1 MTLFLTS
8 SPCIYKHSPATL
20 NPANGFLS
28 RIRSKLPPKPRTLFV
43 ASSPA
48 AQFHAKT
55 DFYAGDMAGAFE
67 RAGIDLT
74 GWQLLDDLTASRTRE
89 LVAWSDF
96 IILMGGHVPTQNE
109 FFDRIGLKRLLQGY
123 PGVIMGISAGTM
135 NAAETVYA
143 QPEEAGESAP
153 SFRRFYPGLGLTTV
167 NICPHYQEVIEK
179 NMTVDGIPIY
189 PDITA
194 ADSMGHTF
202 HVFPDGTYLYRDAQ
216 EYAICGKCLR
226 MHDGIL
232 ELLSEDGERIDLK

>member
-1 MTLFLTS
+1 MILFLTS

-20 NPANGFLS
+20 NPANGFLK
-28 RIRSKLPPKPRTLFV
+28 RIKSKLPPKPRTLFV

-48 AQFHAKT
+48 DHDKT
-55 DFYAGDMAGAFE
+55 DFYSGDMAGAFE
-67 RAGIDLT
+67 RAGIPMT
-74 GWQLLDDLTASRTRE
+74 GWQILDDLTADRARE

-96 IILMGGHVPTQNE
+96 IILMGGHVPTQNA
-109 FFDRIGLKRLLQGY
+109 FFNRIGLRKLLKGY

-135 NAAETVYA
+135 NAADSVYA
-143 QPEEAGESAP
+143 QPEEPGESAP

-179 NMTVDGIPIY
+179 NMTVDGHPIY

-194 ADSMGHTF
+194 ADSMGHSF
-202 HVFPDGTYLYRDAQ
+202 HIFPDGTYLYRDEQ
-216 EYAICGKCLR
+216 EYAIYGKCLR
-226 MHDGIL
+226 MKDGIL

>member
-20 NPANGFLS
+20 NPANGFLK
-28 RIRSKLPPKPRTLFV
+28 RIKSKLPPKPRTLFV

-48 AQFHAKT
+48 DHDKT
-55 DFYAGDMAGAFE
+55 DFYSGDMAGAFE
-67 RAGIDLT
+67 RAGIPMT
-74 GWQLLDDLTASRTRE
+74 GWQLLDDLTADRARE

-96 IILMGGHVPTQNE
+96 IILMGGHVPTQNA
-109 FFDRIGLKRLLQGY
+109 FFNKIGLRELLKGY

-135 NAAETVYA
+135 NAADTVYA
-143 QPEEAGESAP
+143 QPEEPGESSAV
-153 SFRRFYPGLGLTTV
+153 FRRFYPGLGLTTV

-202 HVFPDGTYLYRDAQ
+202 HIFPDGTYLYRDEQ

-226 MHDGIL
+226 MKDGIL
-232 ELLSEDGERIDLK
+232 ELLSEDGEHIDLK

>member
-20 NPANGFLS
+20 NPANGFFK
-28 RIRSKLPPKPRTLFV
+28 RIRSKLPPAPRTLFV

-48 AQFHAKT
+48 DHDKT
-55 DFYAGDMAGAFE
+55 DFYSGDMAGAFE
-67 RAGIDLT
+67 RAGIPMT
-74 GWQLLDDLTASRTRE
+74 GWQILDDLTADRARE

-96 IILMGGHVPTQNE
+96 IILMGGHVPTQNA
-109 FFDRIGLKRLLQGY
+109 FFNRIGLRKLLKGY

-135 NAAETVYA
+135 NAADTVYA
-143 QPEEAGESAP
+143 QPEEPGESAP

-194 ADSMGHTF
+194 ADSMGRTF
-202 HVFPDGTYLYRDAQ
+202 HIFPDGTYLYRDEQ
-216 EYAICGKCLR
+216 EYAIYGKCLR
-226 MHDGIL
+226 MKDGIL

>member
-20 NPANGFLS
+20 NPANGFFK
-28 RIRSKLPPKPRTLFV
+28 RIRSKLPPAPRTLFV

-48 AQFHAKT
+48 DHDKT
-55 DFYAGDMAGAFE
+55 DFYSGDMAGAFE
-67 RAGIDLT
+67 RAGIPMT
-74 GWQLLDDLTASRTRE
+74 GWQILDDLTADRARE

-96 IILMGGHVPTQNE
+96 IILMGGHVPTQNA
-109 FFDRIGLKRLLQGY
+109 FFNKIGLRELLKGY

-143 QPEEAGESAP
+143 QPEEPGESSP

-202 HVFPDGTYLYRDAQ
+202 HIFPDGTYLYRDEQ
-216 EYAICGKCLR
+216 EYAIYGKCLR
-226 MHDGIL
+226 MKDGIL